1 MTAPGHRYTP
11 FRPNDPMHRLL
22 AQLLCLAGLW
32 LATAA
37 NAQEPK
43 VEPPTWPELNSKQ
56 TEAAKLA
63 LRRLGD
69 EDEEVADAAEAEL
82 QDLGPAIAPMLLA
95 RLADRR
101 PQHEEVLVRV
111 LHRVVPETHAPL
123 IADKASSKAALLRS
137 FAVEYLAGL
146 GDDTYRP
153 IFEKARKDKD
163 EDVAFRAVLGLAG
176 LRDQDALLDLLQLC
190 ETLEWR
196 DVSTLVQAGLAHA
209 RDGVLTDKLVKAMP
223 RDDERRVVTGL
234 RLLRSVAP
242 KEYAGVIATWLDA
255 EQHAVKK
262 EAINTLRAVV
272 DGDRPLEN
280 LSVFQAIDQAKKWK
294 ERIR

>member
-1 MTAPGHRYTP
+1 
-11 FRPNDPMHRLL
+11 MHHHI
-22 AQLLCLAGLW
+22 AHTLCFVSLW
-32 LATAA
+32 LATATS
-37 NAQEPK
+37 AQEPR
-43 VEPPTWPELNSKQ
+43 VEPPTWPELSSKE

-82 QDLGPAIAPMLLA
+82 QDLGPAVAPILLA

-101 PQHEEVLVRV
+101 PQHEEVLARV
-111 LHRVVPETHAPL
+111 LHRVVPATHAPL
-123 IADKASSKAALLRS
+123 IADKATSKAALLRS
-137 FAVEYLAGL
+137 FSVEFLAGL
-146 GDDTYRP
+146 GDEAYRP
-153 IFEKARKDKD
+153 VFEKARKDKD
-163 EDVAFRAVLGLAG
+163 EGVAFRAVLGLAG
-176 LRDQDALLDLLQLC
+176 LRDEGALLDLLGLC

-196 DVSTLVQAGLAHA
+196 DVSALIQSGLAHA
-209 RDGVLTDKLVKAMP
+209 RDGELTDKLVKAMP

-234 RLLRSVAP
+234 RLLRSIAP

-272 DGDRPLEN
+272 DGERPLEN

-294 ERIR
+294 ARIR

>member
-1 MTAPGHRYTP
+1 MLHHTVRA
-11 FRPNDPMHRLL
+11 
-22 AQLLCLAGLW
+22 LCLASL

-37 NAQEPK
+37 KAQEPK
-43 VEPPTWPELNSKQ
+43 TEPPTWPEMSSKE

-69 EDEEVADAAEAEL
+69 DDEEVADAAEAEL
-82 QDLGPAIAPMLLA
+82 IDLGPALAPMLLS

-101 PQHEEVLVRV
+101 PQHEDVLARV
-111 LHRVVPETHAPL
+111 LHRIVPATHAPL
-123 IADKASSKAALLRS
+123 IADKATSKAVPVRA

-146 GDDTYRP
+146 GDAAYRP
-153 IFEKARKDKD
+153 VFEKARKDKD
-163 EDVAFRAVLGLAG
+163 ESVAFRAVLGLAG
-176 LRDQDALLDLLQLC
+176 LRDADALLDLLGRC

-196 DVSTLVQAGLAHA
+196 DIAPLVQAGLAHA
-209 RDGVLTDKLVKAMP
+209 RDAELTDRLVKAMP
-223 RDDERRVVTGL
+223 RDDERRTVTGL

-242 KEYAGVIATWLDA
+242 KEYAGVVATWLDA

>member
-1 MTAPGHRYTP
+1 
-11 FRPNDPMHRLL
+11 MHHHI
-22 AQLLCLAGLW
+22 AHTLCFVSLW
-32 LATAA
+32 LATATS
-37 NAQEPK
+37 AQEPR
-43 VEPPTWPELNSKQ
+43 VEPPTWPELSSKE

-82 QDLGPAIAPMLLA
+82 QDLGPAVAPILLA

-101 PQHEEVLVRV
+101 PQHEEVLARV
-111 LHRVVPETHAPL
+111 LHRVVPATHAPL
-123 IADKASSKAALLRS
+123 IADKATSKAALLRS
-137 FAVEYLAGL
+137 FSVEFLAGL
-146 GDDTYRP
+146 GDEAYRP
-153 IFEKARKDKD
+153 VF
-163 EDVAFRAVLGLAG
+163 
-176 LRDQDALLDLLQLC
+176 
-190 ETLEWR
+190 EWR
-196 DVSTLVQAGLAHA
+196 DVSALIQSGLAHA
-209 RDGVLTDKLVKAMP
+209 RDGELTDKLVKAMP

-234 RLLRSVAP
+234 RLLRSIAP

-272 DGDRPLEN
+272 DGERPLEN

-294 ERIR
+294 ARIR

>member
-1 MTAPGHRYTP
+1 
-11 FRPNDPMHRLL
+11 MHDLTLR
-22 AQLLCLAGLW
+22 LLCLLGLW
-32 LATAA
+32 MTTAQ
-37 NAQEPK
+37 AQEPK
-43 VEPPTWPELNSKQ
+43 VEPPTWPELSSKQ

-82 QDLGPAIAPMLLA
+82 VDFGPAIAPMLLT

-101 PQHEEVLVRV
+101 PQHEDVLARV
-111 LHRVVPETHAPL
+111 LHRVVPASHAPL
-123 IADKASSKAALLRS
+123 IADKAAAKAVPVRS

-146 GDDTYRP
+146 GDTTYRP
-153 IFEKARKDKD
+153 VFEKARKDKD
-163 EDVAFRAVLGLAG
+163 EGVAFRAVLGLAG
-176 LRDQDALLDLLQLC
+176 LRDRDALLELLGLC

-196 DVSTLVQAGLAHA
+196 DTSSLIQTGLAHA
-209 RDGVLTDKLVKAMP
+209 RDAELTDALVKAMP
-223 RDDERRVVTGL
+223 REDERRVVTGL

>member
-1 MTAPGHRYTP
+1 MV
-11 FRPNDPMHRLL
+11 L
-22 AQLLCLAGLW
+22 
-32 LATAA
+32 
-37 NAQEPK
+37 
-43 VEPPTWPELNSKQ
+43 S
-56 TEAAKLA
+56 
-63 LRRLGD
+63 
-69 EDEEVADAAEAEL
+69 
-82 QDLGPAIAPMLLA
+82 

-101 PQHEEVLVRV
+101 PQHEDVLARV
-111 LHRVVPETHAPL
+111 LHRVVPASHAPL
-123 IADKASSKAALLRS
+123 IADKAAAKAVPVRS

-146 GDDTYRP
+146 GDTTYRP
-153 IFEKARKDKD
+153 VFEKARKDKD
-163 EDVAFRAVLGLAG
+163 EGVAFRAVLGLAG
-176 LRDQDALLDLLQLC
+176 LRDRDALLELLGLC

-196 DVSTLVQAGLAHA
+196 DTSSLIQTGLAHA
-209 RDGVLTDKLVKAMP
+209 RDAELTDALVKGMP

-242 KEYAGVIATWLDA
+242 REYAGVIATWLDA